1 MSARRYTPMADVQRV
16 HQLQQSL
23 AMALRQHDRQG
34 ARMARQGI
42 IAVVWRQWTTAFP
55 APPSPQ
61 IAHCPAAARRR

>member
-1 MSARRYTPMADVQRV
+1 MSAHRHTSMAYVQRV

-42 IAVVWRQWTTAFP
+42 IAAVWRQSLSSARQ
-55 APPSPQ
+55 AL
-61 IAHCPAAARRR
+61 AA